1 MPAEPRIV
9 VLGGAGQLGRAIL
22 RCGGTAVIA
31 LDRAAADVTDR
42 HAVADA
48 LVRTRPDA
56 VVNAAAFTAVD
67 RAETEPHACFAVN
80 RDGAGHVAA
89 ACAAAGVPLV
99 HLSTDYVFNGRKGT
113 PYLEADPVDPLNAYG
128 ASKAAGE
135 ILVAARHERHLIL
148 RTAWVFGP
156 DRLNFV
162 RSILRRALA
171 GNALR
176 VVSDQHGSPT
186 PAPALAQIVVAI
198 ARALALGQ
206 GRTGVLHAAG
216 APDATWHAL
225 ADAVVSIALP
235 PERRPPVQPI
245 PTTAFPTPARRPRDS
260 RLDCTAL
267 RSAYGLAPPDWR
279 ETLPRIVA
287 ALGMQEA
294 AAAAGAAVA
303 VPSLAAEA

>member
-113 PYLEADPVDPLNAYG
+113 PYLEADPVDPPAVHALHAQDHLPV
-128 ASKAAGE
+128 AGDLGVAVVDGRHPAE
-135 ILVAARHERHLIL
+135 PVQQHVQPAPRVDMQAPAQPRQDPRLELLARDRPAVAAFLL
-148 RTAWVFGP
+148 GP
-156 DRLNFV
+156 GSCG
-162 RSILRRALA
+162 RS
-171 GNALR
+171 
-176 VVSDQHGSPT
+176 S
-186 PAPALAQIVVAI
+186 
-198 ARALALGQ
+198 
-206 GRTGVLHAAG
+206 
-216 APDATWHAL
+216 
-225 ADAVVSIALP
+225 
-235 PERRPPVQPI
+235 
-245 PTTAFPTPARRPRDS
+245 
-260 RLDCTAL
+260 
-267 RSAYGLAPPDWR
+267 RSAPS
-279 ETLPRIVA
+279 PRW
-287 ALGMQEA
+287 
-294 AAAAGAAVA
+294 
-303 VPSLAAEA
+303 